1 SCCGRPLNFDL
12 CSPPSDFVTPTLWV
26 RMSGCAKR
34 CKRGLVKFAFS
45 LHKLVTGTL
54 TKGKYCNVVGGVCG
68 VSCVCVCVCVCVSLC
83 VCVCVCVWILFV
95 CPFGCVRGRVGMQYL
110 RDALPPP

>member
-54 TKGKYCNVVGGVCG
+54 TKVKYCNVVVCVC
-68 VSCVCVCVCVCVSLC
+68 VSCLWCVCVCELSVVCVCVCVCLA
-83 VCVCVCVWILFV
+83 VCVCVCLHP
-95 CPFGCVRGRVGMQYL
+95 CRCVTSPTTSLLYFFS
-110 RDALPPP
+110 